1 MIKRWLGELYDY
13 LRLLGKPQ
21 SRYAKQTKSP
31 NPIDHK
37 TSNIGKSVTNWNS
50 IIGFFHRSIQFACF
64 SGIYYCCSLV
74 VVDYVII
81 SGHCTAA
88 VPIKH
93 TREQRNENHFTVPN
107 DPAEMTRTLY
117 HTTMFWRRFCRSI
130 LRCQELK
137 IILYFFPYVE
147 LFLLCFWHG
156 KLCFCICLV
165 GIRNHDFDLFW
176 PTPLIIRRHL
186 GPLHVFW
193 QVSFGFWVMWSIS
206 S

>member
-1 MIKRWLGELYDY
+1 MRIAQLCSLQSLTGKYRGLQGNPCNKNRDPAMRTGFGFTVFLKRTDF
-13 LRLLGKPQ
+13 
-21 SRYAKQTKSP
+21 
-31 NPIDHK
+31 
-37 TSNIGKSVTNWNS
+37 NWNS

-137 IILYFFPYVE
+137 IILYFFSYFE

-156 KLCFCICLV
+156 KLCFCIQGV
-165 GIRNHDFDLFW
+165 PH
-176 PTPLIIRRHL
+176 
-186 GPLHVFW
+186 
-193 QVSFGFWVMWSIS
+193 
-206 S
+206 